1 MCKDTFEIKRVLL
14 EWIVCAKV
22 HLRSR
27 LTWIDWGARGIF
39 SLKGLDRHQ
48 QCQDICGS
56 NYLFRSTHKKRRC
69 CDDFAWEL
77 ATFVQTLNHHL
88 GDERIGYGVGNGMFD
103 AQDVQDEGE
112 GTPRWRCHNYC
123 GTSRQSR
130 QSILTQNIKICYD
143 CGKLG
148 HITCFCYKAK
158 NNNKDN
164 ANNTKDGDDHT
175 FARQH
180 IVHSKAMYKFIMDL
194 GASNHM
200 TSHSTLRYLLH
211 AMSIWVTIASW
222 KQFELVLLLLKWW
235 WKVKSKQFVSRLFFT
250 CPSCKQICFRWASF
264 WDVFIRQSSL
274 PCNMNLHICIIILW
288 FWTHA
293 WLNVFLNNLNITP
306 HQRSDAS
313 SWPSLWPHL
322 TSKGWGPESTK

>member
-56 NYLFRSTHKKRRC
+56 NYLFRSTRKKQRC

-112 GTPRWRCHNYC
+112 GTPRWRCHNC

-130 QSILTQNIKICYD
+130 QSILTQNIKTCYD

-200 TSHSTLRYLLH
+200 TSHRVALDTYKVFSSCNVYLSYDSI
-211 AMSIWVTIASW
+211 METIWVGSIVVEMMMKGKIKT
-222 KQFELVLLLLKWW
+222 
-235 WKVKSKQFVSRLFFT
+235 
-250 CPSCKQICFRWASF
+250 
-264 WDVFIRQSSL
+264 
-274 PCNMNLHICIIILW
+274 ICIKVVFHVPKLQTNLLSVSKLLRCFCQTIIFALQYEPSHLHYN
-288 FWTHA
+288 FMI
-293 WLNVFLNNLNITP
+293 LNTCMVECFFE
-306 HQRSDAS
+306 QS
-313 SWPSLWPHL
+313 
-322 TSKGWGPESTK
+322 